1 MIVLALSHKNVTITF
16 DNLTYP
22 ASKRGVL
29 PESYK
34 GLKWAGF
41 EYMNDSY
48 ARAKHANSGYA
59 TAFMSIDN
67 LNIAF
72 SFSRASISIESP
84 NETFSVLSVT
94 ACAAWNDDLQLAIAG
109 HRNSTEIKTHTSALL
124 FGKPQEI
131 VLGWTDIDT
140 LIFNSSGG
148 TAHSGNTISGNQFIL
163 TCLRFVY

>member
-1 MIVLALSHKNVTITF
+1 MTITF

-22 ASKRGVL
+22 PSKRGAL

-34 GLKWAGF
+34 GLKWTGF

-48 ARAKHANSGYA
+48 ARSKHTNSGYA
-59 TAFMSIDN
+59 TAFMSIN
-67 LNIAF
+67 NFYIAF

-84 NETFSVLSVT
+84 NETFSVLAVT
-94 ACAAWNDDLQLAIAG
+94 ACAAWNDDLQLTITG
-109 HRNSTEIKTHTSALL
+109 HRNSTEIKTHTSVLL

-148 TAHSGNTISGNQFIL
+148 TAHSENSISGNQFIL
-163 TCLRFVY
+163 TCLRCVY